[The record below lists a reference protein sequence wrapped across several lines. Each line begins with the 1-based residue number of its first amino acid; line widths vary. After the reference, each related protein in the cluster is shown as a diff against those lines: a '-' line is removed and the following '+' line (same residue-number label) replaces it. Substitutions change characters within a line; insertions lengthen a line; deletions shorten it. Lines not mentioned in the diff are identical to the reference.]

1 MTDNQ
6 RFEIVQQK
14 LGYRYSNVK
23 LLKLALTHKSY
34 AYETNKTNNDELIKK
49 TKKTIWECVFV
60 ALNISIIYFAMKRA
74 TKYKKIEMFNL
85 RQIRK
90 AKLPVPSKDFSLKP
104 FI

>member
-1 MTDNQ
+1 MQVGNFNTN
-6 RFEIVQQK
+6 FYNIPFGSNILEQK
-14 LGYRYSNVK
+14 KYTVL
-23 LLKLALTHKSY
+23 
-34 AYETNKTNNDELIKK
+34 NKTNNNDELIKK

>member
-1 MTDNQ
+1 MQVGNFNTN
-6 RFEIVQQK
+6 FYNIPFGSNILEQK
-14 LGYRYSNVK
+14 KYTVS
-23 LLKLALTHKSY
+23 
-34 AYETNKTNNDELIKK
+34 NKTNNDELIKK